1 MKKLQKIK
9 SYDSTDRKILKSL
22 TLVKLIYLI
31 ALLVVYIIQYFVF
44 KVNISLWEFIITIG
58 VALLVN
64 PIANLVIKF
73 RHRGDK
79 SFNS

>member
-31 ALLVVYIIQYFVF
+31 SLLVVYIIQYFVF
-44 KVNISLWEFIITIG
+44 KVNISLWEFLITIG

-64 PIANLVIKF
+64 PIANLIIKL

-79 SFNS
+79 SFSN